1 MNYRHRSSIQ
11 VGDVAQLFDGKRLR
25 LARQLAG
32 LRKNALA
39 EKVDKTPTAI
49 AAYEK
54 STKRPAPAT
63 VAQLSLALGVD
74 PSFFLP
80 GPVALEF
87 SDAVAHFRSLR
98 STTQLARDQA
108 LAYGLATVDV
118 SATLERHVEF
128 PEEDIPH
135 CEMRVDVE
143 SPEGAAG
150 ALRER
155 WNVAPGPVG
164 HLVRMA
170 EHQGVLVVFSPPQ
183 GASVDA
189 YSFEGLS
196 RPVVVLNP
204 TKDNFYRQRFDLAH
218 ELGHL
223 VMHADAE
230 PGSPRIEAQADSFA
244 AEFLMPEEQ
253 IKNIL
258 PSKADWAQLQRI
270 KESWGVSLQALLYR
284 SRALGIMSDVT
295 YRNAMIFLSSK
306 GWKRQEPGVMPILE
320 QPSLLPGAVSLLAEA
335 GVSQQALADEAR
347 VPLSLFRQI
356 CSRTPLDESFV
367 LGESQGSPLPEGVVS
382 LFSGSH

>member
-1 MNYRHRSSIQ
+1 MSFRHRSSIQ
-11 VGDVAQLFDGKRLR
+11 IGDVAQLFDGRRLR

-39 EKVDKTPTAI
+39 GLVDKTPTAI
-49 AAYEK
+49 ASYEK
-54 STKRPAPAT
+54 NAKRPAAST

-74 PSFFLP
+74 PAFFLP
-80 GPVALEF
+80 GPIELEF
-87 SDAVAHFRSLR
+87 ADAVAHFRSLR

-128 PEEDIPH
+128 PDSDIPH
-135 CEMRVDVE
+135 RDLGIDAETPDE
-143 SPEGAAG
+143 AAQ
-150 ALRER
+150 ALRNH
-155 WNVAPGPVG
+155 WGLAPGPLG
-164 HLVRMA
+164 HLVRIA
-170 EHQGVLVVFSPPQ
+170 ENKGVLVVFSPPR

-189 YSFEGLS
+189 YSFEGAS

-230 PGSPRIEAQADSFA
+230 PGSAHVEAQADNFA
-244 AEFLMPEEQ
+244 SEFLMPEND
-253 IKNIL
+253 IRDSL
-258 PSKADWAQLQRI
+258 PSKADWGQLQRL

-284 SRALGIMSDVT
+284 SRALGVMSEVT
-295 YRNAMIFLSSK
+295 YRNAMMFLSSK
-306 GWKRQEPGVMPILE
+306 GWRRQEPGVMPILE
-320 QPSLLPGAVSLLAEA
+320 QPSLLAGSVSLLEDAGIDQQNLAE
-335 GVSQQALADEAR
+335 EAR

-356 CSRTPLDESFV
+356 CSRTPMLD
-367 LGESQGSPLPEGVVS
+367 QGMNGAPEEELPEGVVS
-382 LFSGSH
+382 LFSSSR